1 MLEWLDHG
9 GDWVTFA
16 ERYPEQAANGIDF
29 SANIN
34 PLGPPAAVHDVWKE
48 LIPFLSRYPDARQ
61 RRLREQLA
69 EKHGISAQMLLVT
82 NGGAEAIDLI
92 VRAIGPNKVGVIEP
106 CFSEYRQAAARAGAE
121 VVQRIV
127 TESAEGFAIPFF
139 LAEQLLREVDL
150 LILGNP
156 NNPTGALWGRSQL
169 LALAEL
175 AGQYNCHLLLDEA
188 FLDFLP
194 QEEHISMIAAVPWLS
209 HVTVVRSMT
218 KMYAIPGL
226 RLGYL
231 VANQQLVERCQQLQT
246 PWSVNG
252 IAEQIGQVLV
262 KDEDF
267 VQRTRQWLEQE
278 RRWLAA
284 AMENLANREGIR
296 LVPMQAG
303 VNYLLLG
310 LELPEWNDLRLQKRL
325 AEEGIFIRAC
335 RTFPGMGDR
344 YVRIA
349 VRSREENQRLVQAM
363 ERMDWEETNQL
374 K

>member
-16 ERYPEQAANGIDF
+16 ERYPEQVKNGVDF

-34 PLGPPAAVHDVWKE
+34 PLGPPASIREIWHQ
-48 LIPFLSRYPDARQ
+48 LIPFLSRYPDSRQ

-82 NGGAEAIDLI
+82 NGGAEAIDLMI
-92 VRAIGPNKVGVIEP
+92 RAIHPSRVGVIEP
-106 CFSEYRQAAARAGAE
+106 CFSEYRHAAVRAGAE
-121 VVQRIV
+121 VVQKIV
-127 TESAEGFAIPFF
+127 SESAEGFAIPIS
-139 LAEQLLREVDL
+139 LAEQLIRKVDL

-156 NNPTGALWGRSQL
+156 NNPTGMLWERDQL
-169 LALAEL
+169 VALAEQ
-175 AGQYNCHLLLDEA
+175 AGRCHCQLLLDEA

-194 QEEHISMIAAVPWLS
+194 QEEQLSMIHAVSSLP
-209 HVTVVRSMT
+209 HVAVVRSMT

-231 VANQQLVERCQQLQT
+231 VASEQLVERCQHLQT

-252 IAEQIGQVLV
+252 LAEQIGQALV

-267 VQRTRQWLEQE
+267 IQRTRQWLAQE

-284 AMENLANREGIR
+284 ALENGMGGEWIG
-296 LVPMQAG
+296 LVPMPAE
-303 VNYLLLG
+303 VNYLLLR
-310 LELPEWNDLRLQKRL
+310 LEHPEWTDIDLQRRL
-325 AEEGIFIRAC
+325 AAKGIFVRAC
-335 RTFPGMGDR
+335 RTFAGMGEQ

-349 VRSREENQRLVQAM
+349 VRAREENERLLEALAQVH
-363 ERMDWEETNQL
+363 WS
-374 K
+374 